1 MGAPEEAGFLPV
13 KAFSV
18 PVEALEMVYEEE
30 EFVVD
35 EAHPQEL
42 QVPLALDHHP
52 LQGGVW
58 DIHGHDPWYHGR
70 RHQGYFPVNW
80 SLWEVVLHL
89 VGSREGCIY
98 SLGSEGNRAH

>member
-1 MGAPEEAGFLPV
+1 MRSGGVQLCQGAGAPEEAGFSPV

-42 QVPLALDHHP
+42 QVPLALDRHP
-52 LQGGVW
+52 
-58 DIHGHDPWYHGR
+58 
-70 RHQGYFPVNW
+70 
-80 SLWEVVLHL
+80 
-89 VGSREGCIY
+89 
-98 SLGSEGNRAH
+98 

>member
-1 MGAPEEAGFLPV
+1 MLEEAGFSPV

-18 PVEALEMVYEEE
+18 PVEALGMVYEEE

-52 LQGGVW
+52 
-58 DIHGHDPWYHGR
+58 
-70 RHQGYFPVNW
+70 
-80 SLWEVVLHL
+80 
-89 VGSREGCIY
+89 
-98 SLGSEGNRAH
+98 